1 MASIKC
7 SSIVVVLEHTV
18 KLHHRVIT
26 KVITKPE
33 FTFKV
38 IAGLKQQ
45 NMTSNKYL
53 VFHSLKIYYYMVKIF
68 HLAAREKTFSTRETL
83 RGLLSSTIAAAN
95 MGQPV
100 ICIRDGWAFVWQ
112 ERLRNRSCWQ
122 HVGAE
127 LRAGERPGSRRETER
142 SPQPT
147 ASAVGGLRGSLCCLD
162 WDYKFALLFFTVFK
176 EDTFL
181 WFNTRAVESEQKT
194 NKQTIHLLW
203 WNYKLHAHKIA
214 SRTSRS

>member
-1 MASIKC
+1 MLINCCGVGA
-7 SSIVVVLEHTV
+7 HWNFT
-18 KLHHRVIT
+18 RVWHP

-53 VFHSLKIYYYMVKIF
+53 VFHALKIYYYIVKNF

-162 WDYKFALLFFTVFK
+162 WDCKFALLFFTVFK
-176 EDTFL
+176 EDTFFMVL
-181 WFNTRAVESEQKT
+181 HEGCGKWAK
-194 NKQTIHLLW
+194 NKQT
-203 WNYKLHAHKIA
+203 NKLSTCYGEI
-214 SRTSRS
+214 TSMVLQY

>member
-7 SSIVVVLEHTV
+7 SSIVVVLAHTV
-18 KLHHRVIT
+18 KLHHRVWHP

-53 VFHSLKIYYYMVKIF
+53 LFHALKIYYYMVKNF

-147 ASAVGGLRGSLCCLD
+147 ASAVGGLRGHFVAWIGTASLLCCSLQ
-162 WDYKFALLFFTVFK
+162 YLRRTH
-176 EDTFL
+176 FL
-181 WFNTRAVESEQKT
+181 WFYTRAVESEQKT
-194 NKQTIHLLW
+194 NKQTIHLLR
-203 WNYKLHAHKIA
+203 WNYKLQG
-214 SRTSRS
+214 SQNR